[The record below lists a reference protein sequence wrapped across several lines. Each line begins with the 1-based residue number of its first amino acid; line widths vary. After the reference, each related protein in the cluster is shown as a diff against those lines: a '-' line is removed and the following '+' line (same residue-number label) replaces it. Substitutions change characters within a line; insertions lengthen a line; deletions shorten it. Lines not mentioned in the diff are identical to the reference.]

1 MSVVCPQCQ
10 SVSPPGSAHCTQCGA
25 KLVATANQTTQFGMP
40 LLRPTGGAQRG
51 APATAAFGE
60 ADIARLAA
68 ISRDTDEQALTPMA
82 KPSLMAGLPR
92 PRVSSAP
99 SPLTATGLRDSVAP
113 PQVGSTSS
121 PPQPLPAQTSGG
133 GARRT
138 VMGMALFG
146 PGAVSTPSPKAAP
159 LSTAELEFANAPTGP
174 AIATIDE
181 FNQALAAATA
191 PVETQPEASDSA
203 GVESPAL
210 AAAPA
215 VAASAPPEAA
225 APTPLPAPA
234 PEFIKDATPLPTTLA
249 DDPPAASAAS
259 ARTAWWVAG
268 ALLIALGAL
277 AVAFLRGA

>member
-25 KLVATANQTTQFGMP
+25 KLVAAANQTTQFGMP

-51 APATAAFGE
+51 GPATAAFGE

-68 ISRDTDEQALTPMA
+68 ISKDTDEQALTPAA

-113 PQVGSTSS
+113 PQVGATSS
-121 PPQPLPAQTSGG
+121 PPQPLPAQGSGG

-146 PGAVSTPSPKAAP
+146 PGAVNTPAP
-159 LSTAELEFANAPTGP
+159 SAKSATLTTAELEFAHAPTGP

-191 PVETQPEASDSA
+191 APEPT
-203 GVESPAL
+203 PAPEP
-210 AAAPA
+210 APA
-215 VAASAPPEAA
+215 
-225 APTPLPAPA
+225 TAPA
-234 PEFIKDATPLPTTLA
+234 PEPAPVPEPSPVSAASAVAVAAPEVTLLKDATPLPKTLTDA
-249 DDPPAASAAS
+249 PLAPAASS
-259 ARTAWWVAG
+259 TRTAWLVAS
-268 ALLIALGAL
+268 ALLIVLVGL
-277 AVAFLRGA
+277 AVAFLRGT